1 MCTLVPVRGGD
12 QQHRFVA
19 NLQYRF
25 MPRTGTKEAVSA
37 CGQAMAPPSQ
47 FSAGSYHEP
56 VLMRLWQA
64 VFSPTSTRERDQ
76 ERFISPECRDDEEEA
91 QCSRCLAS
99 SLQEYGRLHGA
110 MRSAVYTI
118 PKGLKQIN
126 EHCTSFLFLITYYN
140 SGLLLLWQK
149 LIARR
154 HFFFLSYN
162 SRL

>member
-1 MCTLVPVRGGD
+1 
-12 QQHRFVA
+12 
-19 NLQYRF
+19 
-25 MPRTGTKEAVSA
+25 
-37 CGQAMAPPSQ
+37 MAPPSP
-47 FSAGSYHEP
+47 FSVGSYHEP
-56 VLMRLWQA
+56 VLMRLWQD
-64 VFSPTSTRERDQ
+64 VFSPTSPKKRDQ

-118 PKGLKQIN
+118 PNGLKQIN

-154 HFFFLSYN
+154 HFFFLTLVITPDFDHQVLQKRKN
-162 SRL
+162 SRKEEKL

>member
-1 MCTLVPVRGGD
+1 MLLYFLRSVCTNCQAGGAV
-12 QQHRFVA
+12 QYRFVA
-19 NLQYRF
+19 NLQHRF
-25 MPRTGTKEAVSA
+25 VPRTGTNEVVS
-37 CGQAMAPPSQ
+37 GK
-47 FSAGSYHEP
+47 AGPHEHLQYRFMDEP
-56 VLMRLWQA
+56 VLQFLSKLF
-64 VFSPTSTRERDQ
+64 FSPTSRRERDQ
-76 ERFISPECRDDEEEA
+76 ERFISPKCRDDEEEA

-154 HFFFLSYN
+154 HFFF
-162 SRL
+162 

>member
-1 MCTLVPVRGGD
+1 MCISAGSNGQPAALNSTGSWRTFSTGSCHELVLMRLCQVRLGP
-12 QQHRFVA
+12 HEL
-19 NLQYRF
+19 LQYRF
-25 MPRTGTKEAVSA
+25 MD
-37 CGQAMAPPSQ
+37 
-47 FSAGSYHEP
+47 EP
-56 VLMRLWQA
+56 VLQFHSKLF
-64 VFSPTSTRERDQ
+64 FSPTSRRERDQ

-154 HFFFLSYN
+154 HFFF
-162 SRL
+162 